1 MDMRK
6 GLMAGLVLSL
16 SGCATIAPEP
26 CTSEWVEWRTSQI
39 TDSFSRQYRSELL
52 DMKRFAT
59 RLENPS
65 PLVLLEMT
73 SRLQEFRSMATDFS
87 TSIVPELRSAVDQCG
102 TPTQFATAFSGFLE
116 NQGMPD
122 TVLSWI
128 EEIAETMDALSQDT

>member
-1 MDMRK
+1 MRT
-6 GLMAGLVLSL
+6 SL
-16 SGCATIAPEP
+16 FCVAALLLTGCATIEPEP

-52 DMKRFAT
+52 DMRRFAT

-65 PLVLLEMT
+65 PLILLELT
-73 SRLQEFRSMATDFS
+73 SRLEEFRTIATDFS
-87 TSIVPELRSAVDQCG
+87 GNVMPELRSAVDQCG

-116 NQGMPD
+116 GQGMPE

-128 EEIAETMDALSQDT
+128 DEIATTMEALSQDS

>member
-1 MDMRK
+1 MRT
-6 GLMAGLVLSL
+6 GLMAALALLL
-16 SGCATIAPEP
+16 SGCATIEPEP
-26 CTSEWVEWRTSQI
+26 CTSEWVEWRTDQI
-39 TDSFSRQYRSELL
+39 TSQFSRQYRSELL
-52 DMKRFAT
+52 DMRRFAG

-73 SRLQEFRSMATDFS
+73 NRLQEFRTIATDFS
-87 TSIVPELRSAVDQCG
+87 TNIVPELRSAVDQCG
-102 TPTQFATAFSGFLE
+102 TPTEFATAFSGFLE